1 MAAKSSVSENKDN
14 NVEVLPSHGLAW
26 ISGRGDVAWQH
37 RGLWSLLPGFKSLP
51 RPHRKRF
58 LFSVKRS
65 SCAPNDIGDGYLTTV
80 ANQIEEACKL
90 IADGWIYVL
99 EMAGAILFEKRK

>member
-1 MAAKSSVSENKDN
+1 M
-14 NVEVLPSHGLAW
+14 LPKQVKVTEDTEILW

-65 SCAPNDIGDGYLTTV
+65 SCALNDIGDEYLTAV
-80 ANQIEEACKL
+80 ANQIEEACQL
-90 IADGWIYVL
+90 IADRWMYVL
-99 EMAGAILFEKRK
+99 EMAGEKLFEKRK